1 MTSNQVRNKQIKL
14 KHYVLGKLE
23 ESDFQISS
31 NEITLELND
40 NNDVLVKNLYLS
52 CDPYMRHRM
61 RGETNSYIP
70 PYQEGQVLDGY
81 GVSKVV
87 LSNNSSF
94 KVGDCV
100 SSWTRWEEYSVIPR
114 GQRLKVIDPAL
125 APLSYHAG
133 ALGMAGFTAYVGFF
147 EVLKPKKGETLFVS
161 AASGAVGQLVGQ
173 LARDAGLYVVGSAGS
188 QEKIDLLTNK
198 LGYNA
203 AFNYKEEPDLVA
215 AVAKYCPQGVDKYF
229 ENVGGKTLDAV
240 LDNMNNFGRVA
251 VCGLISQYDQGGQD
265 GVYNLKRIINKR
277 VTLQGFL
284 QSDYLHLEPK
294 FMDHMSKLIKADKL
308 VYFEDF
314 AEGLDN
320 APNAF
325 CRMMIGSKIGKQ
337 VITVAKD

>member
-1 MTSNQVRNKQIKL
+1 MANP
-14 KHYVLGKLE
+14 
-23 ESDFQISS
+23 FQ
-31 NEITLELND
+31 
-40 NNDVLVKNLYLS
+40 
-52 CDPYMRHRM
+52 
-61 RGETNSYIP
+61 
-70 PYQEGQVLDGY
+70 
-81 GVSKVV
+81 
-87 LSNNSSF
+87 
-94 KVGDCV
+94 
-100 SSWTRWEEYSVIPR
+100 
-114 GQRLKVIDPAL
+114 
-125 APLSYHAG
+125 
-133 ALGMAGFTAYVGFF
+133 
-147 EVLKPKKGETLFVS
+147 
-161 AASGAVGQLVGQ
+161 
-173 LARDAGLYVVGSAGS
+173 
-188 QEKIDLLTNK
+188 IDLLTNK